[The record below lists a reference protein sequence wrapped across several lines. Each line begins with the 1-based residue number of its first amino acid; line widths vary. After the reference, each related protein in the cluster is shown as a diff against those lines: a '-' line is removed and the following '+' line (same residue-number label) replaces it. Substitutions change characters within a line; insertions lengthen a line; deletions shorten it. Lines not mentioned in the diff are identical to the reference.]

1 MMHLLA
7 MPPGDMSNCAAILL
21 VVGPGLNGEFGDLV
35 GVEVEAAILLVIG
48 PGLTGTWVTKE
59 LQVVAGSWAT
69 KEVDVLDAQ
78 VFLDFFEVFLDLLDF
93 EVSPF
98 LFLPN
103 RNLSKPLCSLT

>member
-1 MMHLLA
+1 MRLLA

-21 VVGPGLNGEFGDLV
+21 IVGPGLNGESGGLV
-35 GVEVEAAILLVIG
+35 GVEVEAAILLIIG

-59 LQVVAGSWAT
+59 VQVAAGSWAT
-69 KEVDVLDAQ
+69 KKAEVLDAQ
-78 VFLDFFEVFLDLLDF
+78 AFLDFFEVFLDLLDF

-103 RNLSKPLCSLT
+103 RNLSKPLCSLS